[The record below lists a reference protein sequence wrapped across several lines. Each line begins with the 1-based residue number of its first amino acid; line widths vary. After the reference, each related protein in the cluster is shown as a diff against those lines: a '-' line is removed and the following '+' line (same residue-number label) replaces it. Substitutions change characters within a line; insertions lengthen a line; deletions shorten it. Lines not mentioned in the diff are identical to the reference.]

1 MRNIEFVS
9 YDGKW
14 PCLCLGTL
22 VLEIDG
28 VKHSLKGGLCSGG
41 TCWIDDDYNEHVT
54 EGEWDIDF
62 DYEDWLALNLTDE
75 EKQYI
80 VRLFNENVEN
90 GCCGGCI

>member
-28 VKHSLKGGLCSGG
+28 VEHSLKGGLCSGG
-41 TCWIDDDYNEHVT
+41 TCWIDYDYDAHVT
-54 EGEWDIDF
+54 EGEWDINF

-80 VRLFNENVEN
+80 VCLFNENVEN